1 MIGFL
6 RHPQLEV
13 DVSPGEFVF
22 RQDANVVRMTT
33 VVQPDLGSGVRGF
46 AMEGYTPPRHPL
58 ALFEP
63 GGEAA
68 ESRTEHLR
76 AWLRVALIEC
86 QRGRKILL
94 RPHVTVHDAASL
106 DGVLLGYQYAL
117 LRDGLLAAGAKTV
130 RFTERPPLAPP
141 AGCEKPISSFHLRG

>member
-1 MIGFL
+1 MVGFL
-6 RHPQLEV
+6 RHLRLEV

-22 RQDANVVRMTT
+22 RQDDNMVRMPT
-33 VVQPDLGSGVRGF
+33 VVQPDLGSSVRGF
-46 AMEGYTPPRHPL
+46 ATEGYTPPRHPL
-58 ALFEP
+58 ALFAP
-63 GGEAA
+63 GGESA

-94 RPHVTVHDAASL
+94 RPHVPVHDAASL
-106 DGVLLGYQYAL
+106 DGALLGYQYAL

-141 AGCEKPISSFHLRG
+141 PGYESPFTGWGG